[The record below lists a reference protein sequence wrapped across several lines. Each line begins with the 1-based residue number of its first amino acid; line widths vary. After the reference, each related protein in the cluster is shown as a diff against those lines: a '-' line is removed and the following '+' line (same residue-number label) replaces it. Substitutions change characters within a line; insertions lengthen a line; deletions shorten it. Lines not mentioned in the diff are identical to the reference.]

1 MPPNGELTKCK
12 QTTHAEPYGAG
23 TDGIGLA
30 AAIDQAVE
38 AIVITDRDGSILY
51 VNPAFTRMTG
61 YSSQEAIGQ
70 NPRLVKSGRQDPAYY
85 RSLWETIRAGG
96 VWKGELVNQRK
107 DGTTY
112 AEEMTIAPV
121 RDSRGDIVRY
131 IALKQDVT
139 ERRAAE
145 DLQRLLAA
153 IVASSDDAI
162 IGKTLDGTIRS
173 WNTGAE
179 TMYGY
184 RADEVIGRSIS
195 ILLPLGRSDELPE
208 ILESVRSGRGRFHF
222 ETVRLTKE
230 GRQLDVSI
238 TISPVR
244 NDLGSVVG
252 AATIARDISERRR
265 AESALRAS
273 EQRYRRHVER
283 NAAGFDRSTLDGR
296 PLECNDSMVRI
307 MGYESQKD
315 FLSHPPEDFYFDPA
329 DRRAMLKLLL
339 ESRTFTNQEA
349 RLRRKDGTSVWALL
363 NGTLVE
369 HESEEGWI
377 ETTLI
382 DITERKLAEEAMRES
397 EERFRIMADTC
408 PTMMWVTNAAGANR
422 FVNRTY
428 LEFFGTTSEEVHG
441 NTWQQVIHPDDAAAY
456 LAAFQQAIEQRS
468 PFRAQARVRRADGE
482 WRWIACHAEP
492 RLSAGGEFLGHGGVS
507 TDITDRKQAEQALR
521 DSQEFAKST
530 VDALP
535 SNVCVLDEA
544 GTVIA
549 ANQTWYDF
557 ADANMSGDSAEAR
570 GDAPGRGRFGEGANY
585 LAVCDRAVGPDAGEA
600 AEFAAGIR
608 DVLHGRRQQ
617 YSLEYPCHSDN
628 EQRWFIGKVT
638 RFMSNGLPRIL
649 IQHVNIT
656 KQKMAEEALRA
667 AKETAEAASQAKS
680 EFLANMSHELR
691 TPMNGIMGMTALALD
706 TDLSPEQRVYLSTVK
721 DSADSLLGVINT
733 ILDFSRITAGKLDVE
748 AIEFGLQDLLEPVLK
763 TLTVWAHEKSLA
775 LKCQVGPDVPHTL
788 VGDAR
793 LLCQIIVNLVG
804 NGIKFTEKGEVVLQV
819 EREKEDED
827 LVRLHFRVRDTG
839 IGIPVEKQAA
849 IFDAFAQADSSL
861 TRSYGGTGL
870 GLTIAGRLVELM
882 GGRIWLQSMPG
893 AGTTVHF
900 TAWFGIV
907 KHAKPIEQNVVFD
920 PTQQAGVDPQAPHA
934 PIPPISRPTPQAND
948 RGLNILLAE
957 DNVINQ
963 MVAVRLLAKGGHKA
977 QVAGDGLQAL
987 EELANRHFDLVLM
1000 DVQMPIMGG
1009 LEAAAAVRVMEERT
1023 GGHIPIIALT
1033 AHAMN
1038 GDRERCLAAGMD
1050 GYLSKPIRG
1059 NELLEQIEALV
1070 PSVPLLRSEV

>member
-1 MPPNGELTKCK
+1 
-12 QTTHAEPYGAG
+12 
-23 TDGIGLA
+23 
-30 AAIDQAVE
+30 
-38 AIVITDRDGSILY
+38 
-51 VNPAFTRMTG
+51 
-61 YSSQEAIGQ
+61 
-70 NPRLVKSGRQDPAYY
+70 
-85 RSLWETIRAGG
+85 
-96 VWKGELVNQRK
+96 
-107 DGTTY
+107 
-112 AEEMTIAPV
+112 
-121 RDSRGDIVRY
+121 
-131 IALKQDVT
+131 
-139 ERRAAE
+139 
-145 DLQRLLAA
+145 
-153 IVASSDDAI
+153 
-162 IGKTLDGTIRS
+162 
-173 WNTGAE
+173 
-179 TMYGY
+179 
-184 RADEVIGRSIS
+184 
-195 ILLPLGRSDELPE
+195 
-208 ILESVRSGRGRFHF
+208 
-222 ETVRLTKE
+222 
-230 GRQLDVSI
+230 
-238 TISPVR
+238 
-244 NDLGSVVG
+244 
-252 AATIARDISERRR
+252 
-265 AESALRAS
+265 
-273 EQRYRRHVER
+273 
-283 NAAGFDRSTLDGR
+283 
-296 PLECNDSMVRI
+296 
-307 MGYESQKD
+307 
-315 FLSHPPEDFYFDPA
+315 
-329 DRRAMLKLLL
+329 
-339 ESRTFTNQEA
+339 
-349 RLRRKDGTSVWALL
+349 
-363 NGTLVE
+363 
-369 HESEEGWI
+369 
-377 ETTLI
+377 
-382 DITERKLAEEAMRES
+382 
-397 EERFRIMADTC
+397 
-408 PTMMWVTNAAGANR
+408 
-422 FVNRTY
+422 
-428 LEFFGTTSEEVHG
+428 
-441 NTWQQVIHPDDAAAY
+441 
-456 LAAFQQAIEQRS
+456 
-468 PFRAQARVRRADGE
+468 
-482 WRWIACHAEP
+482 
-492 RLSAGGEFLGHGGVS
+492 
-507 TDITDRKQAEQALR
+507 
-521 DSQEFAKST
+521 
-530 VDALP
+530 
-535 SNVCVLDEA
+535 
-544 GTVIA
+544 
-549 ANQTWYDF
+549 
-557 ADANMSGDSAEAR
+557 
-570 GDAPGRGRFGEGANY
+570 
-585 LAVCDRAVGPDAGEA
+585 
-600 AEFAAGIR
+600 
-608 DVLHGRRQQ
+608 
-617 YSLEYPCHSDN
+617 
-628 EQRWFIGKVT
+628 
-638 RFMSNGLPRIL
+638 MSNGLPRIL

-667 AKETAEAASQAKS
+667 AKEAAEAASQAKS

>member
-1 MPPNGELTKCK
+1 MPPNGELAKCR
-12 QTTHAEPYGAG
+12 QTPRAEPYDGG
-23 TDGIGLA
+23 TDGIELA
-30 AAIDQAVE
+30 AVIDQAAE

-61 YSSQEAIGQ
+61 YGIQEAIGQ
-70 NPRLVKSGRQDPAYY
+70 NPRLLKSGRQDPSFY
-85 RSLWETIRAGG
+85 RTLWETIRAGG

-112 AEEMTIAPV
+112 TDEMTIAPV

-131 IALKQDVT
+131 IALKQDMT

-173 WNTGAE
+173 WNPAAE

-184 RADEVIGRSIS
+184 RADEVIGGPIS
-195 ILLPLGRSDELPE
+195 VLLPPSRSDELSE
-208 ILESVRSGRGRFHF
+208 ILESVRAGRGRSHF
-222 ETVRLTKE
+222 ETVRLTKQ

-238 TISPVR
+238 TVSPVR
-244 NDLGSVVG
+244 NDLGSIVG

-265 AESALRAS
+265 TESALRAS

-283 NAAGFDRSTLDGR
+283 NAAGFVRSALNGR

-329 DRRAMLKLLL
+329 DRRAMLKLLM

-369 HESEEGWI
+369 HENQEGWI
-377 ETTLI
+377 ETTLV

-408 PTMMWVTNAAGANR
+408 PTMMWVTNATGANR

-428 LEFFGTTSEEVHG
+428 LEFFGTTYEEVHG
-441 NTWQQVIHPDDAAAY
+441 STWQQLIHPDDAAAY
-456 LAAFQQAIEQRS
+456 LAAFQRAIGKRS

-492 RLSAGGEFLGHGGVS
+492 RLSVGGEFLGHGGVS

-530 VDALP
+530 LDALP

-608 DVLHGRRQQ
+608 DVLHGKRQQ

-667 AKETAEAASQAKS
+667 AKEAAEAASQAKS

-793 LLCQIIVNLVG
+793 LLRQIMVNLVG

-827 LVRLHFRVRDTG
+827 LVRLHFSVRDTG

-900 TAWFGIV
+900 TAWFGVI
-907 KHAKPIEQNVVFD
+907 KRAKSIEQNVVFD
-920 PTQQAGVDPQAPHA
+920 RILQAGVDPQPQHA
-934 PIPPISRPTPQAND
+934 PDPPIARPAPRPSC

-957 DNVINQ
+957 DNVVNQ

-977 QVAGDGLQAL
+977 QIANDGLAAL
-987 EELANRHFDLVLM
+987 EEIANRHFDLVLM
-1000 DVQMPIMGG
+1000 DVQMPGMGG
-1009 LEAAAAVRVMEERT
+1009 LEATAAVRVMEETT
-1023 GGHIPIIALT
+1023 GAHIPIIALT

-1059 NELLEQIEALV
+1059 NELLEQIEALI
-1070 PSVPLLRSEV
+1070 PSVPLIRLEV